1 MNVAAN
7 QAWEALKHDT
17 QFDYAM
23 EHVMQ
28 RPPVEIG
35 IPGLDDALGGGV
47 PVGTFTVLAGEGGT
61 GKSAMACQMQYTAA
75 TKGRRPVYYS
85 LEMPRHMVISRLL
98 SIHARARGMH
108 PVWWS
113 TTRNVVLQLAGHYV
127 TDPTEAAY
135 YMQRYMAGDNRNG
148 VVDHVLAAWDDFER
162 TVWPRMVVVDNM
174 QTVQQVCDSI
184 DSLCSSGLRV
194 LPIIDYVQLGADGDG
209 TEYERVTTA
218 SHLLQRMAK
227 RWQIPMLAISSLRNI
242 RKDERDQPPNIS
254 QLRGSG
260 HLGYDA
266 GTVIVMRRADSQT
279 HGTQKGVMAYVVKN
293 RVGPINEDGIPLL
306 FNGGANE
313 FL

>member
-7 QAWEALKHDT
+7 AAWDDLLRDNG
-17 QFDYAM
+17 FDYAM
-23 EHVMQ
+23 QHIMQ
-28 RPPVEIG
+28 RPPVETG
-35 IPGLDDALGGGV
+35 VLALDDALGGGM

-61 GKSAMACQMQYTAA
+61 GKSAMACVTGYTAA

-85 LEMPRHMVISRLL
+85 LEMPRHMVVSRLL
-98 SIHARARGMH
+98 SIHARERGMH

-113 TTRNVVLQLAGHYV
+113 TTRNEVMRLAGHYV

-135 YMQRYMAGDNRNG
+135 YAQRYMLGDESG
-148 VVDHVLAAWDDFER
+148 MVDHVLAAWDDFER
-162 TVWPRMVVVDNM
+162 TLWRRMAVVDD
-174 QTVQQVCDSI
+174 VHSISQVCESI
-184 DSLCSSGLRV
+184 GKLCSTGLRI

-209 TEYERVTTA
+209 TEYERVTNA
-218 SHLLQRMAK
+218 SHLLQQTAK
-227 RWQIPMLAISSLRNI
+227 RWQIPMMVLSSLRNI
-242 RKDERDQPPNIS
+242 RKDERDQPPTVS

-266 GTVIVMRRADSQT
+266 GTVIVLRRADARST
-279 HGTQKGVMAYVVKN
+279 GSDRGVMAYVIKN

-313 FL
+313 FK